1 MNETIGQAFM
11 AFLWILIIAV
21 FARSL
26 MTWFPVSRDNQFARM
41 LNTVTDPLIEPVRRV
56 LPRTGM
62 FDFSAMVV
70 LVLLYV
76 MLSVVQRATGA

>member
-1 MNETIGQAFM
+1 MNQAIGQAFI

-26 MTWFPVSRDNQFARM
+26 MTWFPVARDNRFVRL

>member
-1 MNETIGQAFM
+1 M

-41 LNTVTDPLIEPVRRV
+41 LNTVTDPLIEPVRRI

>member
-1 MNETIGQAFM
+1 MNQAIGQAFI

-26 MTWFPVSRDNQFARM
+26 MTWFPVARDNQFVRL

>member
-1 MNETIGQAFM
+1 M

>member
-1 MNETIGQAFM
+1 LNQTVGQAFI
-11 AFLWILIIAV
+11 AFLWILIVAV
-21 FARSL
+21 LARSL
-26 MTWFPVSRDNQFARM
+26 MTWFPVSPGNQVVRM
-41 LNTVTDPLIEPVRRV
+41 LNTVTEPLIGPVRRV

-76 MLSVVQRATGA
+76 MMVVVQRATGA